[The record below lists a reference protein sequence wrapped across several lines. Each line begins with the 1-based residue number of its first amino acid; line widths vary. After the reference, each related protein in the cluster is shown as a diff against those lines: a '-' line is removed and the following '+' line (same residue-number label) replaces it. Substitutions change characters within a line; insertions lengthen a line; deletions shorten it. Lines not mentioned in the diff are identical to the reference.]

1 MEIVFGIGGLV
12 LGLFGGLLPYLK
24 LKTEITKLRE
34 EGVGIQIDNLTKI
47 TNFYKK
53 EIESL
58 LVIVS
63 NLKEEVFK
71 LEDILKIYQCKNI
84 DCNNRLR

>member
-34 EGVGIQIDNLTKI
+34 EH
-47 TNFYKK
+47 
-53 EIESL
+53 
-58 LVIVS
+58 
-63 NLKEEVFK
+63 
-71 LEDILKIYQCKNI
+71 
-84 DCNNRLR
+84 

>member
-12 LGLFGGLLPYLK
+12 IGLLGGLLPYLK

-84 DCNNRLR
+84 DCKNRLR

>member
-12 LGLFGGLLPYLK
+12 LGLFGGFIPYLK

-58 LVIVS
+58 LKIVS

-71 LEDILKIYQCKNI
+71 LEDIIKIYQCKNI

>member
-24 LKTEITKLRE
+24 LKDEVTKLRE

-58 LVIVS
+58 LVVI
-63 NLKEEVFK
+63 
-71 LEDILKIYQCKNI
+71 
-84 DCNNRLR
+84 